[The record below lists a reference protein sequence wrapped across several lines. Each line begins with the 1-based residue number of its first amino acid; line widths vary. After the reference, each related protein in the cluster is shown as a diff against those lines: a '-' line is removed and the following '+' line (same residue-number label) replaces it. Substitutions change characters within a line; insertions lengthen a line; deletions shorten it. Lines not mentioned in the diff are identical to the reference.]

1 MEAGHGGAR
10 CSIEGLRR
18 SSSPSVLGRS
28 AYPGVVASRR
38 RPGLMLST
46 PSLRPLRFL
55 KRSLTLEADLL
66 SLRILKLQLFWGVN
80 AVQMLKHVCRVWG
93 AS

>member
-28 AYPGVVASRR
+28 AYPRAYVVNPFLATLAFSKT
-38 RPGLMLST
+38 LSE
-46 PSLRPLRFL
+46 
-55 KRSLTLEADLL
+55 EAVLL